1 MQFNVY
7 LNSIQL
13 EEGKMDPKI
22 AAGFEKGIYVPTYWL
37 SQSFE
42 ASPPLLNYVSEKILS
57 MLSLV
62 EYFPLIL
69 LAIGVVG
76 CLVSFIIG
84 VKIHVQENDQL
95 YAKGQPQKA

>member
-1 MQFNVY
+1 
-7 LNSIQL
+7 
-13 EEGKMDPKI
+13 MDPKI
-22 AAGFEKGIYVPTYWL
+22 AATFEKGIYVPAYWI

-84 VKIHVQENDQL
+84 VKIHVQEKDQV
-95 YAKGQPQKA
+95 YAKGQPKKA